1 MKFINFI
8 LLAMLSISSAIA
20 QFGPQQII
28 PGVTTNTALSIPLDI
43 DNDGYIDILGTGGSK
58 LQWHR
63 NLDGQGNFG
72 PEIIISNN
80 TAIYLSIEFV
90 DLDSDGDKDILFLR
104 NNPRNAIWH
113 ENIDGLG
120 NFGPQQIILENM
132 QDYIESIKIE
142 DVDEDGDLDI
152 IANRV
157 DTFSNRIVWYENLS
171 GLADFS
177 EENLLVEGG
186 IFSYIYLPLFVD
198 IDNDGLQDLLS
209 SDNGGPAKL
218 IWYKNLGNV
227 VFSEKIEIHQFFSPQ
242 SDWTRIYDIKYLDI
256 NSDDK
261 KDIVVTSHN
270 ADVGTFY
277 HWFENID
284 NLGTFSDV
292 QPLPISGVF
301 SDIDNDGDNDIL
313 VGNRFVNRL
322 YWVENIDGLG
332 TFSNEHTISTEI
344 DFLRHL
350 GVSDLNG
357 DGLVDVVSASSGDN
371 KIAWYENTGI
381 LGVSE
386 NNEANFTVYPN
397 PTNSE
402 VYINSKI
409 DIATIA
415 IFDNL
420 GRNIKSLQNTKKIN
434 LVELQSGIYFI
445 KITSAVGASETIQVV
460 KM

>member
-1 MKFINFI
+1 
-8 LLAMLSISSAIA
+8 
-20 QFGPQQII
+20 
-28 PGVTTNTALSIPLDI
+28 
-43 DNDGYIDILGTGGSK
+43 
-58 LQWHR
+58 
-63 NLDGQGNFG
+63 
-72 PEIIISNN
+72 
-80 TAIYLSIEFV
+80 
-90 DLDSDGDKDILFLR
+90 
-104 NNPRNAIWH
+104 
-113 ENIDGLG
+113 
-120 NFGPQQIILENM
+120 
-132 QDYIESIKIE
+132 
-142 DVDEDGDLDI
+142 
-152 IANRV
+152 
-157 DTFSNRIVWYENLS
+157 
-171 GLADFS
+171 LADFS

-270 ADVGTFY
+270 DDVGTFY